1 MKRKRWKWEW
11 DYLGFESESENI
23 LGLKVKQDFGESEK
37 ILVLTNGD
45 GSFVNEIRIEKLSK
59 V

>member
-1 MKRKRWKWEW
+1 MWKWEW